1 MKIAAIQMCSGLSP
15 DVNMDNA
22 QRLCATAASHDA
34 SLVVLPENFAVCPHT
49 DREKLAA
56 AEVDGDGPIQRFLSE
71 MAKDLGIWL
80 VAGTIPIRNP
90 HDAQRFSQASLL
102 FAPDGQR
109 QARYDKIHLFD
120 VDIPD
125 ADEAYR
131 ESSITAP
138 GAEQVVFETPFGAL
152 GMAIGYDL
160 RFPELFRALST
171 QGLRILAL
179 PSAFTVATRRAHW
192 ETLVRARAIENQCVV
207 VAAAQEGRQDN
218 GRHTYGDSMIVDAW
232 GRVQARRAHGE
243 GVVMADID
251 LDRQNHIRGSFPAL
265 AHRRVDLWQ

>member
-1 MKIAAIQMCSGLSP
+1 
-15 DVNMDNA
+15 MDNA

-80 VAGTIPIRNP
+80 VGGTIPLRNRL
-90 HDAQRFSQASLL
+90 DEARFSQAALV
-102 FAPDGQR
+102 FAPDGLR
-109 QARYDKIHLFD
+109 KARYDKIHLFD

-131 ESSITAP
+131 ESAITAP
-138 GAEQVVFETPFGAL
+138 GAGQVVVETPFGGL
-152 GMAIGYDL
+152 GLAICYDL

-171 QGLRILAL
+171 RGLSILAL
-179 PSAFTVATRRAHW
+179 PSAFTVATGRAHW
-192 ETLVRARAIENQCVV
+192 ETLVRARAIENQCIV

-218 GRHTYGDSMIVDAW
+218 GRHTYGDSMVVDAW

-243 GVVMADID
+243 GVVIADID
-251 LDRQNHIRGSFPAL
+251 LERQRRIRGSFPAL
-265 AHRRVDLWQ
+265 AHRRADLWQ